1 MNETWKVVL
10 KMEDLGCCRQIQEK
24 VKHANPAW
32 YENPANK
39 AIVDDCDALYRWLD
53 MNQHTNVYS
62 KVMRD
67 RPLGEVNRTMRT
79 FKGLMDMWDAC
90 EAKSNAG
97 GINVKEF
104 M

>member
-1 MNETWKVVL
+1 MK
-10 KMEDLGCCRQIQEK
+10 DLDCCRQIQEE
-24 VKHANPAW
+24 VRHANPEW

-62 KVMRD
+62 TGMRN
-67 RPLGEVNRTMRT
+67 RPLGEVSRTMRT
-79 FKGLMDMWDAC
+79 FKTLMDMWESC
-90 EAKSNAG
+90 EAKSNTG
-97 GINVKEF
+97 GINVKEL